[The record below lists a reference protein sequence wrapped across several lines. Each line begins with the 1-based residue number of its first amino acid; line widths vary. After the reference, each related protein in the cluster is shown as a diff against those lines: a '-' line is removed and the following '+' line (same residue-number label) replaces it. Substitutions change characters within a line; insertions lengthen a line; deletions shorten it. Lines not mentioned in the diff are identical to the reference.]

1 MRILAAFDKFKDSFS
16 AEEACGIVSHVSA
29 EYDSQITI
37 EECPLTDGGE
47 GFVSI
52 LGSSVKGEFLYTEA
66 RDSLGVLKKAPIALV
81 NIGELPTNICSLL
94 KLSSSGK
101 LAIIEMASVCG
112 LSDLGF
118 DQRDPWQT
126 STVGVGDLL
135 LFAAENGAD
144 FILLGIGGSS
154 TNDIGMGAL
163 TALGLKIFDSKNL
176 PIGNPSPNAWHG
188 LSRIDASGMIQIP
201 PIRIACDVDNPLLG
215 TNGATTS
222 FGPQKGLK
230 KEQIE
235 LMEKEIIG
243 IIQHLNQSFSL
254 TDANLELS
262 GSGAAGGLGYGLSL
276 AYNVQFIRGS
286 ELISKWLGIEESVK
300 RADLVIS
307 GEGYF
312 DQTSF
317 NGKGPFEIIQLA
329 HKYQKPM
336 ALICG
341 NIDRAIRS
349 KLKELYPHCRY
360 KVLADPKLSLNE
372 NLERGPQHLGV
383 KCLEVIKEQYEKS
396 MNICSKERDQK
407 YRRIRR
413 LKKFLRPLP
422 RRSNVHK
429 YPILKWFS
437 DTAYRR
443 SYLWSFRSKE
453 IQSALFFGLWISL
466 LPIVGIQMLVVFVI
480 ALWVRANLP
489 LIVALQWVSN
499 PFTMGPIY
507 FADYKIGMVILNL
520 LQLNYPANKL
530 LSAHYDWSQFSFK
543 ELLRLID
550 TFPPMLVGGSVL
562 GVSFGLLAV
571 FLYKIISKF
580 YK

>member
-16 AEEACGIVSHVSA
+16 AEKACSILTEVSA
-29 EYDSQITI
+29 KYGSQII
-37 EECPLTDGGE
+37 IDECPLTDGGE

-81 NIGELPTNICSLL
+81 NIAELPASVCSLL
-94 KLSSSGK
+94 KLSQNGK

-112 LSDLGF
+112 LSDLDF

-135 LFAAENGAD
+135 LFAAKNNAD

-154 TNDIGMGAL
+154 TNDMGMGAL
-163 TALGLKIFDSKNL
+163 AALGLKIFDSESL
-176 PIGNPSPNAWHG
+176 PIGNPSPNSWND
-188 LSRIDASGMIQIP
+188 LSKIDASGMIQIP

-215 TNGATTS
+215 PNGATTS

-230 KEQIE
+230 KEQID
-235 LMEKEIIG
+235 LMEKEIIRV
-243 IIQHLNQSFSL
+243 IQHLKPGFSKV
-254 TDANLELS
+254 DANLELS

-276 AYNVQFIRGS
+276 ACNVQFIRGS
-286 ELISKWLGIEESVK
+286 ELISKWLGIEESVQQ
-300 RADLVIS
+300 ADLIIS

-312 DQTSF
+312 DQSSF
-317 NGKGPFEIIQLA
+317 NGKGPFKILQLA
-329 HKYQKPM
+329 HKHQKP
-336 ALICG
+336 AVLICG
-341 NIDRAIRS
+341 NIDRSIRS
-349 KLKELYPHCRY
+349 KLKKLYPLCRS
-360 KVLADPKLSLNE
+360 KVLAIPNLSLSE
-372 NLERGPQHLGV
+372 NLEKGSHNLAL
-383 KCLEVIKEQYEKS
+383 KCQEVIEEHHKES
-396 MNICSKERDQK
+396 LISCSKERDQK

-466 LPIVGIQMLVVFVI
+466 LPIVGIQMIFVFVI

-507 FADYKIGMVILNL
+507 FADYKIGMAIINL

-530 LSAHYDWSQFSFK
+530 LSADYDWSQFSFK